1 MNIRA
6 KCWQVRDKGQLLL
19 ALMKELEGNAH
30 ISIEGDLRALRLA
43 TYPGASTDPT
53 DVLKPIRFGTDF
65 VVLPLEHSTSE
76 KIYAA
81 LGGRVPKNIVHVQI
95 EKNGVIQFGAYDHF
109 HPECIAFGSAV
120 SQTVVESLVSNGVI
134 RPQIEK

>member
-1 MNIRA
+1 MRA

-19 ALMKELEGNAH
+19 VLMKELEGNAH
-30 ISIEGDLRALRLA
+30 VSIEGDLRALRLA

-53 DVLKPIRFGTDF
+53 DVLKPITFGTDF

-76 KIYAA
+76 TIYAA
-81 LGGRVPKNIVHVQI
+81 LGGRVPKKILHVQI
-95 EKNGVIQFGAYDHF
+95 EKNGVIQFGAYDYF

-120 SQTVVESLVSNGVI
+120 PQTVVESLVSNRVI
-134 RPQIEK
+134 VPQIEK